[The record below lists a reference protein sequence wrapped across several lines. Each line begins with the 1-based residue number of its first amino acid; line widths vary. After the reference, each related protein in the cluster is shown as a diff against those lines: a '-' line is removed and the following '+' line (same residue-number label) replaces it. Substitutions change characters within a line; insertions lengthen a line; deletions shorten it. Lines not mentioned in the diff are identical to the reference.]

1 MSLSQQVMSAL
12 EKYVGDNPDMAE
24 RPYGEAMA
32 ASLSRGFPCKAL

>member
-1 MSLSQQVMSAL
+1 MSLSAAGNERA

-32 ASLSRGFPCKAL
+32 VSLSRGFPCKAL